1 MTVSRFDV
9 QNAAFS
15 IRYAALLGFAQIDYF
30 AFKLSPMRETKLYQH
45 LSLLNEPMRKRF
57 RAYLASPYHNPLP
70 RFVDLLDILDQHLLR
85 YKLRQLSEE
94 QAWALY
100 FPGLPFDLNKFR
112 KDCTALLRLLTDFI
126 AQEAYTNDRPQQ
138 ALYLLQQLNRLGAHH
153 YFHGYAQE
161 AKQILSEANA
171 SGKAVFDKVA
181 GIGLEEYRNDLEQPE
196 RNSDV
201 GLHDLIAAVE
211 IDYCIRKM
219 ELRYVEIN
227 HFLVTG
233 KGRPSLD
240 NAFLDLVNARL
251 DDLPVQTRMFYHLHE
266 CTRDESA
273 EAHYHAFRTLLK
285 TVGPSENLADMYS
298 AALNFCARRL
308 NAGFAEYL
316 RETHLLH
323 REMLELGLMGQ
334 EHRYLSP
341 NFKNAIVVACRLDEY
356 AWAKELLARF
366 SEPLSLPQN
375 QNAHQFAEGVI
386 AYHEGN
392 LKKAEPFFHRLL
404 DEFEDIFYA
413 LDARGY
419 LLRIH
424 YESQNQIGLEALL
437 ESYRMYIR
445 RHPTLSGTRKAGHN
459 EFIRF
464 MRRLTRVN
472 PHDQDAIA
480 RLEQEIQNG
489 RRIPATAWLL
499 KKVRELKREP

>member
-1 MTVSRFDV
+1 
-9 QNAAFS
+9 
-15 IRYAALLGFAQIDYF
+15 
-30 AFKLSPMRETKLYQH
+30 MRETKLYQH
-45 LSLLNEPMRKRF
+45 LSLLTEPMRKRF

-126 AQEAYTNDRPQQ
+126 AQEAYANDRPQQ

-323 REMLELGLMGQ
+323 REMLELGLMEQ

-341 NFKNAIVVACRLDEY
+341 NFKNAIVVAC
-356 AWAKELLARF
+356 
-366 SEPLSLPQN
+366 
-375 QNAHQFAEGVI
+375 
-386 AYHEGN
+386 
-392 LKKAEPFFHRLL
+392 
-404 DEFEDIFYA
+404 
-413 LDARGY
+413 
-419 LLRIH
+419 
-424 YESQNQIGLEALL
+424 
-437 ESYRMYIR
+437 
-445 RHPTLSGTRKAGHN
+445 
-459 EFIRF
+459 
-464 MRRLTRVN
+464 
-472 PHDQDAIA
+472 
-480 RLEQEIQNG
+480 
-489 RRIPATAWLL
+489 
-499 KKVRELKREP
+499 